1 VSANGRSRS
10 TRTAALLAIAAGLL
24 IAGCGDDGGRV
35 ISDGAAEFDK
45 GAEVATTTT
54 APPPVCPAE
63 VPEGLEKP
71 EVAPLEGDP
80 PTELQVEDME
90 PGDGEELVEGAPA
103 CFHYVLVAASTGDEI
118 DASWDRETPFETTIG
133 AGGNIAGFEQGVVG
147 MKVGGRRR
155 LVIPPDLGYGEA
167 GSPPAGIG
175 PNETLIYVVDL
186 LGVGEPP
193 PATTTTTTTA
203 PEGGST
209 TTTTTTAPG

>member
-1 VSANGRSRS
+1 M
-10 TRTAALLAIAAGLL
+10 ALPV
-24 IAGCGDDGGRV
+24 AGCGDDGGRV
-35 ISDGAAEFDK
+35 ISDGAAEFDE

-80 PTELQVEDME
+80 PTELQTEDLE
-90 PGDGEELVEGAPA
+90 PGDGEELVDGAPA
-103 CFHYVLVAASTGDEI
+103 CFHYVLVAASTGEEV
-118 DASWDRETPFETTIG
+118 DATWERDGLYETTVG
-133 AGGNIAGFEQGVVG
+133 TGLEGFDQGVVG

-155 LVIPPDLGYGEA
+155 LVIPPELGYGEA
-167 GSPPAGIG
+167 GSPETGIG

-186 LGVGEPP
+186 LGVGQPP
-193 PATTTTTTTA
+193 PATTTTTAPADGSTTA
-203 PEGGST
+203 PPADGST